1 MKNTGLPKD
10 ECCPR
15 SFLISECRLADLSSS
30 HRTLSS
36 DHSFMPHSAAM
47 PYCIR
52 KPLCLPGPQPL
63 CPSVFASHLLTVG
76 IRHAPIIQ
84 AMYPP
89 VALCRLGH
97 PRHLQVLSE
106 LGSRLS
112 SLSTTPLPC
121 ASKLKGTSW
130 RHECWFYT
138 DHSSG
143 FVT

>member
-1 MKNTGLPKD
+1 
-10 ECCPR
+10 
-15 SFLISECRLADLSSS
+15 
-30 HRTLSS
+30 
-36 DHSFMPHSAAM
+36 MPHSAAM

-112 SLSTTPLPC
+112 SLTTTLLPC
-121 ASKLKGTSW
+121 ASKLKELAGDMNVGFAQIILLALSHRLPLTETQPQLLASL
-130 RHECWFYT
+130 
-138 DHSSG
+138 SSQRPRQMMCG
-143 FVT
+143 GHKVDMLLSST